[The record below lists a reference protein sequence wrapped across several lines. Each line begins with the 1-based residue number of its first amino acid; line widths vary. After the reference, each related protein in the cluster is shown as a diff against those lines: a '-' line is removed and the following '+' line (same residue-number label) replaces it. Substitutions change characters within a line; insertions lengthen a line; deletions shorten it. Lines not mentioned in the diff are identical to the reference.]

1 MLLRS
6 LARMASEAKCSR
18 HTIAAPGLLLHSRFE
33 VDERCDRISKA
44 IMWVLR
50 HGAMSQRVDIEIDN
64 QGWVKIADLPK
75 YKALSKFDIPKIVD
89 VMNRSNMNSF
99 RPRYEISAD
108 GFNVREYERRTSKV
122 REYERRTTITTVR
135 EYERRTTI
143 TTAFPKGGTA
153 ASPVGSAARLFR
165 RSLENLAE
173 QTNRRRA
180 VSIEKSTEEQIA
192 ERTRRSGTRSRAS
205 APAPVNRKADGAGE
219 SPPITS
225 ISTRS
230 GQILIEQAPDPL
242 RPPAVV
248 GRRPLR
254 SPSRAPASRSIG
266 ILIEQAPDPLRP
278 PAVVGRRPL
287 RSPSRAPASR
297 SIGILIEQARSPAR
311 EKQLSLSQ
319 RLALLRQ
326 AQERRQKVI
335 ETFEKSTKEQ
345 APNRRRAE
353 SIEKPTKAQQAR
365 RTLSAIPLL
374 AKRARS
380 SRTVVLTMEQA
391 QDHEQRDVLDR
402 FLITAGWKRSTISER
417 IAAARP
423 YYGSQHR

>member
-225 ISTRS
+225 ISTRN
-230 GQILIEQAPDPL
+230 GQ
-242 RPPAVV
+242 
-248 GRRPLR
+248 
-254 SPSRAPASRSIG
+254 

-353 SIEKPTKAQQAR
+353 SIEKPTKAKRAR